1 MICMK
6 ALEKITLRNI
16 RMNRKR
22 TWVTII
28 GIMLATALI
37 VVVADMAVS
46 FRASMIEYE
55 KINSGDY
62 HYCFHAV
69 EPENLKYFQENR
81 NIDRMGLI
89 ADMGYTRIEDA
100 GNKEKP
106 YLFLKAM
113 DEQAM
118 EVVNV
123 TVLEGRLPENSHEV
137 ILSEGIRRTGNTPYQ
152 IGDVLHLE
160 NQDRYNAEG
169 LELDQSCNY
178 MEGETLTDGV
188 YAGGDYT
195 VVGIMKRLMP
205 EQEVSGAPG
214 YTVIT
219 RMEDPNAYR
228 SVDIY
233 ATYTKTGLKHRDAVT
248 AGLMGIPEDLYQRYQ
263 SAESMSE
270 EEWKALDQCISSY
283 VVCNQWLLKYELL
296 QFSEENLQML
306 YAVAGVAIV
315 IIIVSSVFCIRN
327 SFVIS
332 LTEKMKL
339 YGMLASVG
347 TTRRQRKKVIYGE
360 ALLLGLVGIPMGI
373 ALGLLAGWIV
383 VKGTGHLLEQSLNV
397 ELRYV
402 ISLPALLI
410 SILLSVVT
418 ILLSGSQAAHKAAK
432 VSPIRAIRGNDTVR
446 LSRKEVRMPKWLE
459 KWFGIGGKIAYK
471 NLRRA
476 RNRYR
481 TTVISI
487 VVSVAVFVGMSG
499 FISMAMSV
507 SKAYYKE
514 STYQLGVYVYS
525 SDQIQELDKIADIEG
540 VEQVVIARFSSLS
553 VPAAEIKYSDR
564 YRSAEEP
571 MEEDQSESLVV
582 AALDPQ
588 SFRDYV
594 KQTGGMSDAGD
605 QSAIL
610 VNQGTMIVQQD
621 GKEKQVVGDLYAYR
635 AGDEITGTLGGDQ
648 SVTFTIAKTTDQRPT
663 GLETIRNGLLIINSD
678 AIAAYEPAFRDAADA
693 YVVCE
698 DPDQVEQEI
707 QDRLNLF
714 SEIINNKKEEYES
727 SKALY
732 TLIGVFLYGFIIVIA
747 LIGITNI
754 FNTITTNME
763 LRSREFATLKSVG
776 MTRKEFQ
783 RVIWLEGIFY
793 GLKSLLI
800 GLPLGIGLSVVFHVA
815 LASGSLETPYELP
828 VVGILISVAA
838 VFLLL
843 FGIMRYSMGKIN
855 QKNIIETIQNENI

>member
-1 MICMK
+1 
-6 ALEKITLRNI
+6 
-16 RMNRKR
+16 
-22 TWVTII
+22 
-28 GIMLATALI
+28 
-37 VVVADMAVS
+37 
-46 FRASMIEYE
+46 
-55 KINSGDY
+55 
-62 HYCFHAV
+62 
-69 EPENLKYFQENR
+69 
-81 NIDRMGLI
+81 
-89 ADMGYTRIEDA
+89 
-100 GNKEKP
+100 
-106 YLFLKAM
+106 
-113 DEQAM
+113 
-118 EVVNV
+118 
-123 TVLEGRLPENSHEV
+123 
-137 ILSEGIRRTGNTPYQ
+137 
-152 IGDVLHLE
+152 
-160 NQDRYNAEG
+160 
-169 LELDQSCNY
+169 
-178 MEGETLTDGV
+178 
-188 YAGGDYT
+188 
-195 VVGIMKRLMP
+195 
-205 EQEVSGAPG
+205 
-214 YTVIT
+214 
-219 RMEDPNAYR
+219 
-228 SVDIY
+228 
-233 ATYTKTGLKHRDAVT
+233 
-248 AGLMGIPEDLYQRYQ
+248 
-263 SAESMSE
+263 
-270 EEWKALDQCISSY
+270 
-283 VVCNQWLLKYELL
+283 
-296 QFSEENLQML
+296 
-306 YAVAGVAIV
+306 
-315 IIIVSSVFCIRN
+315 
-327 SFVIS
+327 
-332 LTEKMKL
+332 
-339 YGMLASVG
+339 
-347 TTRRQRKKVIYGE
+347 
-360 ALLLGLVGIPMGI
+360 
-373 ALGLLAGWIV
+373 
-383 VKGTGHLLEQSLNV
+383 
-397 ELRYV
+397 
-402 ISLPALLI
+402 
-410 SILLSVVT
+410 
-418 ILLSGSQAAHKAAK
+418 
-432 VSPIRAIRGNDTVR
+432 
-446 LSRKEVRMPKWLE
+446 MPKWLE

-621 GKEKQVVGDLYAYR
+621 GKERQVVGDLYAYR

-648 SVTFTIAKTTDQRPT
+648 SVTLTIAKTTDQRPT

-707 QDRLNLF
+707 QDRLNLS

-754 FNTITTNME
+754 FNTIATNME